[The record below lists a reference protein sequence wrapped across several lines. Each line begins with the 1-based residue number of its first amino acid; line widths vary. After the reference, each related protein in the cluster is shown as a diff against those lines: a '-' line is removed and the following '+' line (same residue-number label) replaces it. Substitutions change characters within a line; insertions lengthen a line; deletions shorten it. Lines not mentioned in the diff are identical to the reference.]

1 MIQKI
6 KKQSHLDTVPVNQTE
21 LNSFDEL
28 INCLNEYEK
37 IKPNLFIKDYFKN
50 ILNDIYIYQNELIKE
65 INDKSDETI
74 SILKE
79 KEIELRSNA
88 TKLNKTN
95 IENFKLDNL
104 TFWKQLIRKPF
115 LTQID
120 LNFISLELRLNLTY
134 VQNEFKKYKN
144 SLLMNETI
152 YFDQNEN
159 RRYSFSNIS
168 FNSINSDQLIRKFD
182 QTFTM
187 SISSIR
193 EDETSN
199 KLMIAFDH
207 KFINFWS
214 LESGKKID
222 KINIE
227 IYFKHKTVYNI
238 LMMPN
243 DKCIT
248 VSYDNS
254 IKLWDLNSNKCI
266 KTIKN
271 SCIIDSLCSLPNDVI
286 ACGCRN
292 GYIKIINLVYSNKI
306 KPFKAHHKPISYLLA
321 DDSRKIMIS
330 CCGDSK
336 IKIWNSITFLN
347 LKILE
352 ENSSDILYLDLTLD
366 GYLLSFSQDKTFK
379 LWSLQTG
386 DALNSIEINFD
397 FLNLKAIRK
406 DLIALCCQGF
416 KEDEY
421 LIQIFSLSENRI
433 VKQMTAHTSLIYHF
447 HLLSNGDLLSI
458 TQDDGMKQWKIFN

>member
-95 IENFKLDNL
+95 KEKLKLDKL

-115 LTQID
+115 LTQIE
-120 LNFISLELRLNLTY
+120 LNFISLDLRLNLTY

-168 FNSINSDQLIRKFD
+168 FNPINSDQLIRKFD
-182 QTFTM
+182 QTFTS

-227 IYFKHKTVYNI
+227 IYFKH
-238 LMMPN
+238 
-243 DKCIT
+243 
-248 VSYDNS
+248 
-254 IKLWDLNSNKCI
+254 
-266 KTIKN
+266 
-271 SCIIDSLCSLPNDVI
+271 
-286 ACGCRN
+286 
-292 GYIKIINLVYSNKI
+292 
-306 KPFKAHHKPISYLLA
+306 H
-321 DDSRKIMIS
+321 
-330 CCGDSK
+330 
-336 IKIWNSITFLN
+336 
-347 LKILE
+347 
-352 ENSSDILYLDLTLD
+352 
-366 GYLLSFSQDKTFK
+366 
-379 LWSLQTG
+379 
-386 DALNSIEINFD
+386 
-397 FLNLKAIRK
+397 
-406 DLIALCCQGF
+406 
-416 KEDEY
+416 
-421 LIQIFSLSENRI
+421 IFSYRRRYF
-433 VKQMTAHTSLIYHF
+433 V
-447 HLLSNGDLLSI
+447 
-458 TQDDGMKQWKIFN
+458 